1 MPRSGAG
8 IYSLPPGTL
17 AVPFSEIASDKYNAF
32 ANDLVTD
39 LNDARPIVAGGTG
52 ATTLDEARANL
63 GIGGPVPVEFFG
75 VVGDNTADDTAGVT
89 AALQYDGHVDWG
101 NGIYRIT
108 TPISV
113 TRTSALRWTSYGA
126 RIRYDGTTAQRAVE
140 IQTAGYSV
148 WLSGVLTF
156 DAGLKAFDAVYF
168 ENGTAF
174 VTPFVAEDLRAV
186 NAYRASTA
194 FTGGN
199 GIWIRGNFHPV
210 TLDRPRVSNIL
221 MATGAGVSGS
231 QGVAGITVSANTY
244 APGTVTIRDAD
255 IDTVKSEDTTYT
267 DDQDGIRI
275 FALADGAATLPY
287 ETRARIVGGK
297 IKNTPGRAV
306 KSQVEDTVVD
316 SVQIVLTTGFTAA
329 SVPIIGPHPAID
341 FQVGGGTVT
350 NCTYIYDDY
359 AHSCLAQFGGTLDTA
374 ASGKNV
380 AGGTISGIKVY
391 LENTPQMDR
400 LVKFSPQLS
409 DDFTVTVDDI
419 QVISS
424 TALVNKII
432 GGSTSGSTGD
442 EILNVYGVRGMFATA
457 LVEAVSSGTVHL
469 RIEGCTNL
477 GTAVPLIT
485 GAATVGT
492 LHTSGNRGV
501 NEVGIQQRVTDA
513 GTSTGL
519 TIQYATSTQGMKF
532 AVDDRA
538 TLGLQFFSTTY
549 PITVSGGAG
558 DGITFKVDNGA
569 TTALTLDVNGIAIFS
584 NPIDLASY
592 AKASLPSAANAS
604 RLIFVTDDVGGSTP
618 AFSDGTNWRR
628 VADRAVIS

>member
-1 MPRSGAG
+1 MTGTPVGPAG
-8 IYSLPPGTL
+8 LPTYANPSHVVTTSPDNDRYGITTL
-17 AVPFSEIASDKYNAF
+17 ATFL
-32 ANDLVTD
+32 DLITESRS
-39 LNDARPIVAGGTG
+39 LSYFG
-52 ATTLDEARANL
+52 A
-63 GIGGPVPVEFFG
+63 
-75 VVGDNTADDTAGVT
+75 VGDGSADDTVAVT
-89 AALQYDGHVDWG
+89 AALNYAGPVDWG
-101 NGIYRIT
+101 DGVYRIT
-108 TPISV
+108 SGISI
-113 TRTSALRWTSYGA
+113 TRTAPIRWGSNGA
-126 RIRYDGTTAQRAVE
+126 RIVYVGSTIQRMVQ
-140 IQTAGYSV
+140 IQMEGFGLNSTG
-148 WLSGVLTF
+148 LLTF
-156 DAGLKAFDAVYF
+156 DANLSAFDALYV
-168 ENGTAF
+168 ENNTAF
-174 VTPFVAEDLRAV
+174 VPAFVAEDLRV
-186 NAYRASTA
+186 IRAYRASTA

-199 GIWIRGNFHPV
+199 GLWIRGGFHPINLV
-210 TLDRPRVSNIL
+210 RPRVANCL
-221 MATGAGVSGS
+221 MAAGAGISGS
-231 QGVAGITVSANTY
+231 QGIAGITISTNTY
-244 APGTVTIRDAD
+244 GPGSITIQDPD

-380 AGGTISGIKVY
+380 AGGTISGVKAY

-457 LVEAVSSGTVHL
+457 LVEAASSGTVHL

-501 NEVGIQQRVTDA
+501 SEAGIQQRVTDA

-519 TIQYATSTQGMKF
+519 TVQYATSTQGMKF

-549 PITVSGGAG
+549 PMTFTAGAG

-569 TTALTLDVNGIAIFS
+569 TTALTLDVNGIAIFA